1 MLKKKSMKEEL
12 HSSKI
17 DEKSKEREDT
27 EKNLEEKIREYE
39 DQLLRLRA
47 EFENYKKQ
55 LDMQY
60 IENVKNANA
69 SLIKEILPVIDEFEI
84 AIADIK
90 KKDEKTAE
98 GIELLYKKMMKILEQ
113 NGLKAIDAIG
123 KKFDPYYHE
132 VLMNENSDKEE
143 GTILEEFQKGYLFN
157 GKVIRHSK
165 VKISSHIEKDKKG
178 GNENG

>member
-1 MLKKKSMKEEL
+1 MLKKKSKKEDL
-12 HSSKI
+12 MHLSKV
-17 DEKSKEREDT
+17 DEKSKEKTD
-27 EKNLEEKIREYE
+27 EKNLEEKLKECE

-55 LDMQY
+55 LDTQY
-60 IENVKNANA
+60 MENVKNANA

-84 AIADIK
+84 AIEDIR

-98 GIELLYKKMMKILEQ
+98 GIELIYKKMMKILEQ
-113 NGLKAIDAIG
+113 NGLKAIDSVG

-132 VLMNENSDKEE
+132 VLMNENSEKED
-143 GTILEEFQKGYLFN
+143 GIILEEFQKGYLFN

-165 VKISSHIEKDKKG
+165 VKISCHIEDQKG
-178 GNENG
+178 R